1 MSESQTPLPADLEQR
16 FLPPEGWRWHEFKN
30 ARGHK
35 LRFGTVAPPSR
46 VPDAVVVVLQGLS
59 EFTEKYFE
67 LAHNLL
73 DQNLSFWMMDWQGQ
87 GGSERPLKNREKR
100 HSFGFED
107 DIADLHFFI
116 HEYVKHSA
124 VHPDVGRIPLVM
136 LGHSMG
142 ANIGMRYLFRHP
154 ETFACAALCAPMIDI
169 HALAPY
175 PKWLSLTAAS
185 VMNTLAGQAYVG
197 FGNGDWQDG
206 DRNVINGDIFSHDPV
221 RKELHNLWM
230 RQNETLRLGHVTY
243 GWVYQAL
250 RSCIQVQK
258 KDVLRN
264 IKTPCLM
271 ALAGQDK
278 LVQNSSAR
286 KAAKI
291 MEHIKVLELEDSR
304 HEILME
310 KDEIRNRFLNAF
322 FELLAVNKISEQ
334 RKPF

>member
-1 MSESQTPLPADLEQR
+1 MDESSASFPNDLEER

-30 ARGHK
+30 AQGRK

-87 GGSERPLKNREKR
+87 GGSERPLKNPHKR
-100 HSFGFED
+100 HSSGFD
-107 DIADLHFFI
+107 NDIADLHFFI
-116 HEYVKHSA
+116 NEYVKHSA

-142 ANIGMRYLFRHP
+142 ANIGMRYLFRP
-154 ETFACAALCAPMIDI
+154 DTFACAAFSAPMVDI

-175 PKWLSLTAAS
+175 PKFLATTATA
-185 VMNTLAGQAYVG
+185 VMNGIIGKGYVG
-197 FGNGDWQDG
+197 FGNGDWKDG

-230 RQNETLRLGHVTY
+230 RHNEKLRLGHVTY

-250 RSCIQVQK
+250 HSCIEVQK
-258 KDVLRN
+258 KNVLRN
-264 IKTPCLM
+264 IKTPSLI

-278 LVQNSSAR
+278 LVHNNAAR
-286 KAAKI
+286 KAAKL
-291 MEHIKVLELEDSR
+291 MEHVKILELEDSR

-310 KDEIRNRFLNAF
+310 TDAIRNRFLNAF
-322 FELLAVNKISEQ
+322 FELLTVNKISEQ